1 MPAKKR
7 YGYRRKPRPSLKN
20 VPKSPATRPEGVRWS
35 TVTIRSEHYA
45 MLRELCEYYR
55 YTIGSVT
62 MMLIEERFNELLQ
75 KQQEEEAQEEEAR
88 RAINRP

>member
-62 MMLIEERFNELLQ
+62 MMLIEERFNELLE
-75 KQQEEEAQEEEAR
+75 KQQEEEAREEEAR